1 MVNESFEAEMRD
13 YVENKYQKT
22 KSKTEIKFFVFSNY
36 ISVLDLIPEMSKQGI
51 LNVNESLF
59 RAY

>member
-1 MVNESFEAEMRD
+1 MVNESFEADMRD

-59 RAY
+59 GTY